1 MHKSEIYYKWIPFE
15 GKTENP
21 LVLIHGFLET
31 HEIWYKLPLQQLQ
44 RPLLLLDVP
53 GFGKS
58 QLLDDNEPSIAY
70 FANEINDLL
79 IAYSIK
85 KFEVVGHSMGGYI
98 GLELLQL
105 NPLMERVVLLNSNF
119 WADHSTKQRDRTRVA
134 DLLLKAKNL
143 FINEA
148 IPALFIDKKK
158 QANNI
163 KELVSSAK
171 SGIAEWYA
179 YASLAM
185 RDRKDFTA
193 YLKENP
199 SKVEI
204 IHGELDNLISTE
216 NIQKLC
222 TGWKDVQIISDSGHM
237 SIFEEPKK
245 VVELLNQLTAVSR

>member
-1 MHKSEIYYKWIPFE
+1 MHKTELYYKWIPFE
-15 GKTENP
+15 GKLENP

-31 HEIWYKLPLQQLQ
+31 HSIWYKLPLQHLK

-70 FANEINDLL
+70 FAEEVNALL
-79 IAYSIK
+79 NAYSIE

-98 GLELLQL
+98 GLEMLQI
-105 NPLMERVVLLNSNF
+105 NSQMERVVLLNSNF
-119 WADHSTKQRDRTRVA
+119 WADNSSKQRDRTRVA

-148 IPALFIDKKK
+148 IPALFVDKVK
-158 QANNI
+158 QEKNI
-163 KELVSSAK
+163 KELINSSKA
-171 SGIAEWYA
+171 GISEWYA

-185 RDRKDFTA
+185 RDRKDFTD

-204 IHGELDNLISTE
+204 IHGDLDNLISTE
-216 NIQKLC
+216 NLQLKC
-222 TGWKDVQIISDSGHM
+222 AGWKEINVIENSGHM

-245 VVELLNQLTAVSR
+245 VVELLNQLTSVAR